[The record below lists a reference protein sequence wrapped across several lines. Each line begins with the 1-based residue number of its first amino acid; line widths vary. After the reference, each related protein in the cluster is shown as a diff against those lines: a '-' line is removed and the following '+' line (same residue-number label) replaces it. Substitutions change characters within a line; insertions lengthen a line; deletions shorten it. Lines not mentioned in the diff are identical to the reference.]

1 MSSKTQFIDRSE
13 KFSLAQMPAGQNG
26 LMPPV
31 WALEQVG
38 NGPLTTAG
46 MQISG
51 DAEHSITIRD
61 AGEFALITASMADAV
76 SMDAATFERR
86 VADVYAAIL
95 KIIDTLSASRPVR
108 LWNHIPAIHGQM
120 DSRRDRYMVFN
131 AGRYRAFSERYGG
144 PHAFDRDVATASGI
158 GHNGR
163 DLIVH
168 CLSTRGAALAVDN
181 PRQIAP
187 HRYSARFGPLPPCF
201 ARAMALPDAGLV
213 LVGGTA
219 SILGEESLHAV
230 SLPLQMRET
239 LTNLATVVE
248 KAFANVGAPASRGQD
263 EWLGQF
269 REVRVYYP
277 RAGDAAALFAML
289 GESFGESCRIE
300 MCRADLC
307 RAELRVEIEGVASLR
322 S

>member
-1 MSSKTQFIDRSE
+1 
-13 KFSLAQMPAGQNG
+13 
-26 LMPPV
+26 MPPQTQASYDSPV
-31 WALEQVG
+31 HEEAARQ
-38 NGPLTTAG
+38 
-46 MQISG
+46 
-51 DAEHSITIRD
+51 SITPPQWVSDLLASSAIIPGTD
-61 AGEFALITASMADAV
+61 DSELEIIQTAQFALTSATIPGV
-76 SMDAATFERR
+76 NRMDAPTFERR
-86 VADVYAAIL
+86 VAEIYSAIL
-95 KIIDTLSASRPVR
+95 QSIDTLPAKNPIR
-108 LWNHIPAIHGQM
+108 LWNYIPAIHEPMEAQ
-120 DSRRDRYMVFN
+120 RDRYMVFN

-144 PHAFDRDVATASGI
+144 PDAFDNDVATASGI
-158 GHNGR
+158 GHDGR
-163 DLIVH
+163 DLVVH
-168 CLSTRGAALAVDN
+168 CLSTRGRARAVDN

-230 SLPLQMRET
+230 SLSLQLRET

-248 KAFANVGAPASRGQD
+248 KAYAKIGAPSLLGQD
-263 EWLGQF
+263 EWLHKF

-277 RAGDAAALFAML
+277 CADDAAALSTML
-289 GESFGESCRIE
+289 RESFDKSCRIE

-307 RAELRVEIEGVASLR
+307 RAELQVEIEGVASLR